1 MFQLYQLLSLALGV
15 LMWTL
20 IGQGLLAVMIGRQRD
35 QNFVYRFFAAITRP
49 LLRLTRWLT
58 PGFVADAH
66 LGFVALFLVL
76 AARVGLYMLF
86 FSQGWIPSLEVV
98 PGQGGAAPQ

>member
-1 MFQLYQLLSLALGV
+1 LFQLYQLLSLALGV

-20 IGQGLLAVMIGRQRD
+20 IGQGLLAVMIGQHRE
-35 QNFVYRFFAAITRP
+35 QNFVYRFFATITRP
-49 LLRLTRWLT
+49 LFRLTRWVS
-58 PGFVADAH
+58 PRFVADAH

-86 FSQGWIPSLEVV
+86 YSQGWIPSLQMV
-98 PGQGGAAPQ
+98 PVQ

>member
-20 IGQGLLAVMIGRQRD
+20 IGQGLLAVMIGQQRE

-49 LLRLTRWLT
+49 LFRLARWVT
-58 PGFVADAH
+58 PRFVADAH

-86 FSQGWIPSLEVV
+86 YSQGWIPSLAPV
-98 PGQGGAAPQ
+98 PEP